1 MLPSRR
7 NSMAK
12 HYRHSVSVAG
22 VAVDD
27 AGRVLVIKR
36 RDNGEWQAPGGILEA
51 SEQIEE
57 GLRREIFEE
66 TGVQIEPEQLTDIYK
81 HMGLGV
87 VALVFRCRAV
97 GGVAGPTDESVA
109 AEWRMPDEVLA
120 EMTEAFAIRV
130 QDALSGPWPH
140 VRAPDGQDLVKA

>member
-1 MLPSRR
+1 
-7 NSMAK
+7 MAE

-22 VAVDD
+22 VTVDD
-27 AGRVLVIKR
+27 AGRVLMIKR

-51 SEQIEE
+51 TEQIEE
-57 GLRREIFEE
+57 GLRREVFEE
-66 TGVQIEPEQLTDIYK
+66 TGVEIEAEHLTGVYK

-109 AEWRMPDEVLA
+109 AEWRMPEEITG
-120 EMTEAFAIRV
+120 EMSEAFAIRV

-140 VRAPDGQDLVKA
+140 VRAHDGRNLLKG